1 MKNSIGII
9 AVLGA
14 VALVLALG
22 VTAFASSSNHASTA
36 PAVAT
41 ISPSDDPTPEAAET
55 HAEDHGQVGN
65 ADDDQVEDQNDD
77 QVGDDDSGDVEGQD
91 DNGSGSHD
99 EGQSGN
105 DDGGQSESHGGDDAQ
120 GHD

>member
-1 MKNSIGII
+1 MKNSIRII

-41 ISPSDDPTPEAAET
+41 ISPSDDRTPEAAET

-65 ADDDQVEDQNDD
+65 AVDD
-77 QVGDDDSGDVEGQD
+77 QVGDDDNGAVEGQN
-91 DNGSGSHD
+91 DNGSSSHD

-105 DDGGQSESHGGDDAQ
+105 DDEGQSESHCGDDAQ
-120 GHD
+120 GDN